1 MRIWLALWLVVATV
15 LEGLAAF
22 ALLFALAMS
31 PMAFA
36 SKDLYMNPG
45 FWMVLGLMLFA
56 LVALVALI
64 VIQWILFFV
73 KKDKMALRTSL
84 VPIVAMVLLTFQPV
98 QNMVFGLME
107 RFDQKSQTEAKS
119 GILLFQVVAP
129 GLSQDSTL
137 FLAGSPQ
144 DWGPWKPDGRRFEY
158 RGNDTWECRAVL
170 DFQDLEYKLTLG
182 NWQHEALDEN
192 GFKRSNAVL
201 EFKRDTLIVDTVRAW
216 SDGNSSPPIVG
227 QITGQLDTLGL
238 KSGAGLL
245 PRDVWVWVPPETPS
259 GAPIARILVMHD
271 GQNVVDPAT
280 SSFGVDW
287 GVDEC
292 LDSLV
297 RQERVP
303 RTLLVAVACTE
314 ERGQDYGPGAQ
325 GTRYVDWLME
335 DLLPDIRRDYGV
347 SESARVTVAGSS
359 MGGLISFI
367 AAERHPDKLSS
378 VICMSPAFAYKRFS
392 YPDSLR
398 ARGWPGNRVA
408 MWLDN
413 GDVGLEND
421 LWPGIE
427 DMNGL
432 LVEVGQPFKLVN
444 VGSGRHFESDWG
456 ARFDM
461 AYLWALANEDQSD
474 AQDE

>member
-1 MRIWLALWLVVATV
+1 MRIWLAICLMVATA
-15 LEGLAAF
+15 LEGSAAF
-22 ALLFALAMS
+22 ALLVAVAMS
-31 PMAFA
+31 SMAFA
-36 SKDLYMNPG
+36 SEDLYMNPG
-45 FWMVLGLMLFA
+45 FWMIIGLMLMA
-56 LVALVALI
+56 MLGLVAFMVL
-64 VIQWILFFV
+64 QWTLFFL
-73 KKDKMALRTSL
+73 KKDKMALRSSL
-84 VPIVAMVLLTFQPV
+84 VAFGAMVTVFILPV
-98 QNMVFGLME
+98 EKTAVGWMN
-107 RFDQKSQTEAKS
+107 RFEKGGQAEDTI
-119 GILLFQVVAP
+119 GDLIFRVVAP

-137 FLAGSPQ
+137 FLAGSPGE
-144 DWGPWKPDGRRFEY
+144 WGLWKADGQRFQY
-158 RGNDTWECRAVL
+158 HGNDTWECSTTL
-170 DFQDLEYKLTLG
+170 EFQQLEYKLTLG
-182 NWQHEALDEN
+182 SWKHEALDEQ
-192 GFKRSNAVL
+192 GFIRSNAVL
-201 EFKRDTLIVDTVRAW
+201 EFKQDTLIVDTVKAW

-227 QITGQLDTLGL
+227 QITGQFDTLGL
-238 KSGAGLL
+238 KSGPGVL
-245 PRDVWVWVPPETPS
+245 PRDVWVWVPPESPS
-259 GAPIARILVMHD
+259 NAPITRILLMHD
-271 GQNVVDPAT
+271 GQNVADPAT

-314 ERGQDYGPGAQ
+314 ERGEDYGPGAQ
-325 GTRYVDWLME
+325 GRRYVDWLME
-335 DLLPDIRRDYGV
+335 DVLPEIRRDYGV

-378 VICMSPAFAYKRFS
+378 VICMSPAFAYKNFS

-398 ARGWPGNRVA
+398 ARQWPGNDVA

-427 DMNGL
+427 AMYGL
-432 LVEVGQPFKLVN
+432 LRERDQPCTLVN
-444 VGSGRHFESDWG
+444 IGSGRHFESDWG

-461 AYLWALANEDQSD
+461 AYLWALANEDPD
-474 AQDE
+474 RP